1 MASDE
6 KRDESIRIN
15 HAILAFEDQG
25 FERIAGLLNVVRLV
39 RALGSSGV
47 EDIFIYGGDHSE
59 DIQDALRK
67 NGCSENV
74 EVSNLVYDE
83 VSFGEKEEV
92 GVYYIGL
99 FTNVV
104 TDPVFLKT
112 LIEKWQ
118 KGEIARRFQIRADS
132 RIRSQDRATQG
143 VGLDRRPN
151 PEVVFESA
159 PRNILWI
166 DKVGGESPGQLEV
179 ISNDDISGTF
189 VVLGQGNRLP
199 AQKRGETVEEGEK
212 LNGSL
217 VRDKKRAKKEL
228 LQACRKPM
236 NIDGMVCRLLGRP
249 ISARISWVL
258 LEFPIKPNHVT
269 AASLV
274 LGLAG
279 ALVVAL
285 GGYLPMVIGAGLVFF
300 SWVLDNCDGE
310 IARVKYTG
318 SRFGAWFD
326 IYADFITNIA
336 FIGGMAFGLYR
347 SGEGVL
353 MLVLGGYVIFAQSF
367 YNGVV
372 FRYIHRLGVPD
383 EFLFAWWFDNP
394 KDDASVKKSD
404 ENTEEYSG
412 REGEAS
418 FLSKSFSY
426 IKYLGRRDF
435 FIFAY
440 FIAALLSILDW
451 ALWATA
457 IGSTYSL
464 VLTVAHLFATKGM
477 TKN

>member
-6 KRDESIRIN
+6 KRDEAIRIN
-15 HAILAFEDQG
+15 HAILAFEDRG
-25 FERIAGLLNVVRLV
+25 FERVAGLLNVVRLV

-47 EDIFIYGGDHSE
+47 EDILIYGGDHSE
-59 DIQDALRK
+59 EIQDALHK
-67 NGCSENV
+67 NGCSEKV
-74 EVSNLVYDE
+74 EVSDLIYDKL
-83 VSFGEKEEV
+83 SFDKKEED

-104 TDPVFLKT
+104 TDPLFLKT
-112 LIEKWQ
+112 LIEKWK
-118 KGEIARRFQIRADS
+118 KGEIARRFHIRN
-132 RIRSQDRATQG
+132 
-143 VGLDRRPN
+143 V
-151 PEVVFESA
+151 
-159 PRNILWI
+159 LWI
-166 DKVGGESPGQLEV
+166 DKVVGESREQLEEL
-179 ISNDDISGTF
+179 SEGDIAGTF
-189 VVLGQGNRLP
+189 VVLGQEDRLAAQNR
-199 AQKRGETVEEGEK
+199 GMTVEEREG
-212 LNGSL
+212 LQGSL
-217 VRDKKRAKKEL
+217 AKDKRRAKKEL

-236 NIDGMVCRLLGRP
+236 NIDGVVCRLLGRP

-258 LEFPIKPNHVT
+258 LELPIKPNHVT

-336 FIGGMAFGLYR
+336 FIGGMAVGLYR
-347 SGEGVL
+347 SGEGEL
-353 MLVLGGYVIFAQSF
+353 MLVLGGYVIFAQAF

-383 EFLFAWWFDNP
+383 EFLFAWWFDSP
-394 KDDASVKKSD
+394 KDDTSMKESD
-404 ENTEEYSG
+404 ENTKEYPKQGDES
-412 REGEAS
+412 A
-418 FLSKSFSY
+418 LSKSFSY

-440 FIAALLSILDW
+440 LVAAILSILDW

-457 IGSTYSL
+457 VGSTYSL
-464 VLTVAHLFATKGM
+464 ALTVAHLFATKGM

>member
-1 MASDE
+1 MASNE
-6 KRDESIRIN
+6 KQDQTIRIN
-15 HAILAFEDQG
+15 HAILAFEDHG
-25 FERIAGLLNVVRLV
+25 FERVGGLLNVVRLV

-47 EDIFIYGGDHSE
+47 EDIFIYGGDRSE
-59 DIQDALRK
+59 EIQDALRK
-67 NGCSENV
+67 NGCSEKV
-74 EVSNLVYDE
+74 DVSDLVYNE
-83 VSFGEKEEV
+83 LTFNEKKED
-92 GVYYIGL
+92 GVYYIGM

-112 LIEKWQ
+112 LIEKWK

-132 RIRSQDRATQG
+132 RIRSQDRETQQG
-143 VGLDRRPN
+143 GMDRRSN
-151 PEVVFESA
+151 PEGIFGSA
-159 PRNILWI
+159 LRGVLWI
-166 DKVGGESPGQLEV
+166 DKVAGDSPEQLEELSV
-179 ISNDDISGTF
+179 GDVSGTF
-189 VVLGQGNRLP
+189 VVLGQENRLA
-199 AQKRGETVEEGEK
+199 AQKRGETVEEGE
-212 LNGSL
+212 SL
-217 VRDKKRAKKEL
+217 RGTLVKDKKRAKKEL

-236 NIDGMVCRLLGRP
+236 SIDGMVCRLLGRP

-269 AASLV
+269 AASLI

-279 ALVVAL
+279 GLVVAV

-318 SRFGAWFD
+318 SSFGAWFD

-347 SGEGVL
+347 SGGGEL

-383 EFLFAWWFDNP
+383 EFLFTWWFDRP
-394 KDDASVKKSD
+394 EDDTSVKES
-404 ENTEEYSG
+404 
-412 REGEAS
+412 A
-418 FLSKSFSY
+418 LSKSFSY

-457 IGSTYSL
+457 VGSTYSL